1 MGRAVH
7 LLRACPH
14 GAHMR
19 MHHPG
24 LASVIQHA
32 KATKSQLIRFADL
45 HDILMCMLHRSK
57 LVYQKRPPHT
67 AFADISRYLCYQ
79 EHAS

>member
-1 MGRAVH
+1 
-7 LLRACPH
+7 
-14 GAHMR
+14 MR

-45 HDILMCMLHRSK
+45 QDILMCMLHRSK
-57 LVYQKRPPHT
+57 LVYQKRPLHT
-67 AFADISRYLCYQ
+67 ASADVNRYLCYQ
-79 EHAS
+79 EQVS